1 MKDSP
6 LGRVN
11 ESTMGL
17 NESFPEN
24 AMAVTI
30 VGEARKF
37 MVLLLPS
44 FLDLKLRLKL
54 VRMANKDISTS
65 KDDAQSL
72 DILTILR
79 VRFVR
84 TFPLGENK

>member
-1 MKDSP
+1 VNPLAGRSWPEGAENLNDSP

-11 ESTMGL
+11 ESIMGL
-17 NESFPEN
+17 NDNFPEK

-37 MVLLLPS
+37 IVLLLPS

-54 VRMANKDISTS
+54 VRMAVKIS
-65 KDDAQSL
+65 
-72 DILTILR
+72 ILAR
-79 VRFVR
+79 MMDKV
-84 TFPLGENK
+84 